1 MVGAIEIELVARSLI
16 PSLDHAVNSELVTT
30 ARLRCSPRA
39 AASLRE
45 AITVIKRCKWINSFV
60 SKLVHCC
67 KHRHQYQY
75 RALSRQ

>member
-1 MVGAIEIELVARSLI
+1 MAGAIEIELVARSLI

-45 AITVIKRCKWINSFV
+45 AID
-60 SKLVHCC
+60 
-67 KHRHQYQY
+67 Q
-75 RALSRQ
+75 ALQMDQRLRKQAGAFAASIGTSTSTAH